1 MLKRILLA
9 GWVLAL
15 LGAFLVVMF
24 PNAGWNHTASEVLWA
39 FSIALV
45 VATLGFCALI
55 AIRLVSRL
63 VRPLPPLHAETP
75 RTATYSSRPWR
86 RKVGL
91 GLQAILAIAAFL
103 VVLLIFVEYEI
114 KSSQVYQRSCAEAR
128 SSAEV
133 IEIVGQPISVGW
145 FASGEITQSSNGT
158 GQARLTIPLSG
169 PKGKGVIKVEAG
181 RVAGRWRFSIL
192 RFISPGGAPKVDLL
206 GDGRRD

>member
-24 PNAGWNHTASEVLWA
+24 PNAGWNHTASQVLWT

-45 VATLGFCALI
+45 VATFGFCALI

-63 VRPLPPLHAETP
+63 LRPLRPSHAETP
-75 RTATYSSRPWR
+75 RPATYSGRPWR
-86 RKVGL
+86 RKLVL
-91 GLQAILAIAAFL
+91 GLLAILAMAVFL
-103 VVLLIFVEYEI
+103 VSLLVFIEYEI
-114 KSSQVYQRSCAEAR
+114 KSSQVYQRSVAEAR
-128 SSAEV
+128 TSSEV
-133 IEIVGQPISVGW
+133 IEIIGQPINVGW
-145 FASGEITQSSNGT
+145 FSSGEITQSSNGT

-169 PKGKGVIKVEAG
+169 SKGNGVLKVEAG

-192 RFISPGGAPKVDLL
+192 QFISSGRAPTVDLL
-206 GDGRRD
+206 SGGRRD

>member
-9 GWVLAL
+9 GWGLAL

-24 PNAGWNHTASEVLWA
+24 PNTGWNHTASEVLWT

-45 VATLGFCALI
+45 VATFGFCALI

-63 VRPLPPLHAETP
+63 VRPILPSHVETP
-75 RTATYSSRPWR
+75 RTATYSRRPWGR
-86 RKVGL
+86 RLVL
-91 GLQAILAIAAFL
+91 GLQAILAMAAFL
-103 VVLLIFVEYEI
+103 VALLIFVEYEI
-114 KSSQVYQRSCAEAR
+114 KSSQVYQRSVAEAR
-128 SSAEV
+128 ASAEV

-158 GQARLTIPLSG
+158 GQARLAIPLSG
-169 PKGKGVIKVEAG
+169 PKGKGVLRGEAV

-192 RFISPGGAPKVDLL
+192 RFISPGGASTVDLL